1 MKRNVVLGIFAA
13 VMCAAQV
20 HAQMISAAQAME
32 QALSITGGG
41 TVSSLELID
50 HPEMGPVYQ
59 MVILDNALRHDVSIN
74 AVTGEVVRLS
84 AGQALPAV
92 EAAPVPAVETAP
104 APVRHVTRHGID
116 LTALGITPAP
126 PPHPFRLFRPRN
138 PPVSRA
144 HAVEIGYLF
153 LESQGFPHATFRRHD
168 GVDRDY
174 GRWAWELYFLDGW
187 TEIELYIDM
196 HSGEVVRFDIDR

>member
-1 MKRNVVLGIFAA
+1 MKRKILASIFIAFLFAA
-13 VMCAAQV
+13 QI
-20 HAQMISAAQAME
+20 HAQTISAAQAIE
-32 QALSITGGG
+32 AALSITGGG
-41 TVSSLELID
+41 TISSLELIAD
-50 HPEMGPVYQ
+50 PAIGPVYQ
-59 MVILDNALRHDVSIN
+59 IVVVNNDIRHDISIN
-74 AVTGEVVRLS
+74 AVTGDVIRLTS
-84 AGQALPAV
+84 GQPIPMAETAL
-92 EAAPVPAVETAP
+92 AP
-104 APVRHVTRHGID
+104 APARHITRQGID

-153 LESQGFPHATFRRHD
+153 LASQGFPHARFRRHD
-168 GVDRDY
+168 GVDRDF